1 MHIKSCFAGFTNFKK
16 DNSSKGVNV
25 MLYLNKRLIEL
36 KKFPNGEVICDIED
50 VLNEWYKDRCS
61 FKSDDGKFIYELKLD
76 CYPSDLNNT
85 STGHDVAAST
95 SVAASLSDMIIQ
107 LLLVVNAIKNDS
119 FYKLN
124 KDCCLIYLDIP
135 MLPYARQDRWMGDGT
150 SIANKV
156 FIDLLNNLK
165 LDGILTND
173 IHSDSSRVLFDDGVL
188 IERTQA
194 ECFLDAIR
202 HTYTLSKLFKSNEK
216 IVFISPDSG
225 AYKKVF
231 GVAAIVS
238 KQYNMDIEIV
248 TAQKHR
254 DLKTG
259 KINSTAIDLSHLA
272 TSHSNAKENPKF
284 HLFVIDDLC
293 DGGRTFIELSKAID
307 VSLNSVKG
315 GYTKNL
321 FITHGL
327 FTKGRKVVEQHFD
340 NVYAYNDL
348 FK

>member
-1 MHIKSCFAGFTNFKK
+1 MK
-16 DNSSKGVNV
+16 
-25 MLYLNKRLIEL
+25 L

-50 VLNEWYKDRCS
+50 VLNELYKDKCS
-61 FKSDDGKFIYELKLD
+61 FKNNNDEFIYDLKLD
-76 CYPSDLNNT
+76 CYPSDLNGT
-85 STGHDVAAST
+85 
-95 SVAASLSDMIIQ
+95 SLSDTIIQ

-156 FIDLLNNLK
+156 FIDVLNNLK
-165 LDGILTND
+165 LDGIFTND
-173 IHSDSSRVLFDDGVL
+173 IHSDASRVLFDDGVL

-194 ECFLDAIR
+194 ECFLDMIN
-202 HTYTLSKLFKSNEK
+202 HTYTLSKLFKSKEK

-231 GVAAIVS
+231 DVAAIVS
-238 KQYNMDIEIV
+238 KAYNMDIEII

-272 TSHSNAKENPKF
+272 NA
-284 HLFVIDDLC
+284 
-293 DGGRTFIELSKAID
+293 
-307 VSLNSVKG
+307 
-315 GYTKNL
+315 YTCIKSGK
-321 FITHGL
+321 TG
-327 FTKGRKVVEQHFD
+327 
-340 NVYAYNDL
+340 
-348 FK
+348 

>member
-1 MHIKSCFAGFTNFKK
+1 
-16 DNSSKGVNV
+16 
-25 MLYLNKRLIEL
+25 MLYLNNYLIEL

-50 VLNEWYKDRCS
+50 VLNELYKDKCS
-61 FKSDDGKFIYELKLD
+61 FKNNNDEFIYDLKLD
-76 CYPSDLNNT
+76 CYPSDLNGT
-85 STGHDVAAST
+85 
-95 SVAASLSDMIIQ
+95 SLSDTIIQ

-165 LDGILTND
+165 LDGIFTND

-188 IERTQA
+188 IERAQA
-194 ECFLDAIR
+194 ECFLDMIN
-202 HTYTLSKLFKSNEK
+202 HTYTLSKLFKSKEK

-231 GVAAIVS
+231 DVAAIVS
-238 KQYNMDIEIV
+238 KAYNMDIEII

-272 TSHSNAKENPKF
+272 TPTPASNLEKLDETNL

-307 VSLNSVKG
+307 VSLSNTKCK
-315 GYTKNL
+315 YEKNL

-327 FTKGRKVVEQHFD
+327 FTKGKEIVEQHFD
-340 NVYAYNDL
+340 NVYAYNEL
-348 FK
+348 

>member
-1 MHIKSCFAGFTNFKK
+1 
-16 DNSSKGVNV
+16 

-36 KKFPNGEVICDIED
+36 KKFPNGEVICDIEN

-85 STGHDVAAST
+85 STGHDVADSTTASI
-95 SVAASLSDMIIQ
+95 SDMIIQ

-231 GVAAIVS
+231 DVAAIVS

-259 KINSTAIDLSHLA
+259 QINSTTIDLSHLA
-272 TSHSNAKENPKF
+272 TSHSNKKENQKF

-293 DGGRTFIELSKAID
+293 DGGKTFIELSKAID

-315 GYTKNL
+315 EYTKNL

-327 FTKGRKVVEQHFD
+327 FTKGKKIVEQHFD

>member
-1 MHIKSCFAGFTNFKK
+1 
-16 DNSSKGVNV
+16 
-25 MLYLNKRLIEL
+25 MLYLNNHLIEL

-50 VLNEWYKDRCS
+50 VLNELYKDICS
-61 FKSDDGKFIYELKLD
+61 FKNNDEKFIYELKLD
-76 CYPSDLNNT
+76 CYPSNLNNT
-85 STGHDVAAST
+85 STGHGVAAST
-95 SVAASLSDMIIQ
+95 AASLSDIIIQ

-119 FYKLN
+119 FYKSN

-231 GVAAIVS
+231 DVAAIVS

-259 KINSTAIDLSHLA
+259 KINSTAIDLSHLVA
-272 TSHSNAKENPKF
+272 TPHSNTKENLRF

-307 VSLNSVKG
+307 VSLDSVKG

-327 FTKGRKVVEQHFD
+327 FTKGRKAVEQHFD

-348 FK
+348 FKK

>member
-1 MHIKSCFAGFTNFKK
+1 M
-16 DNSSKGVNV
+16 
-25 MLYLNKRLIEL
+25 
-36 KKFPNGEVICDIED
+36 
-50 VLNEWYKDRCS
+50 
-61 FKSDDGKFIYELKLD
+61 
-76 CYPSDLNNT
+76 
-85 STGHDVAAST
+85 
-95 SVAASLSDMIIQ
+95 
-107 LLLVVNAIKNDS
+107 
-119 FYKLN
+119 
-124 KDCCLIYLDIP
+124 
-135 MLPYARQDRWMGDGT
+135 
-150 SIANKV
+150 

-202 HTYTLSKLFKSNEK
+202 HTYTLSKLFKSHKK

-231 GVAAIVS
+231 DVAAIVS

-259 KINSTAIDLSHLA
+259 KINSTAIDLSHLVA
-272 TSHSNAKENPKF
+272 TPHSNTKENSKF

-307 VSLNSVKG
+307 VSLDSVKG
-315 GYTKNL
+315 EYTKNL

-348 FK
+348 FKK

>member
-1 MHIKSCFAGFTNFKK
+1 
-16 DNSSKGVNV
+16 
-25 MLYLNKRLIEL
+25 
-36 KKFPNGEVICDIED
+36 
-50 VLNEWYKDRCS
+50 
-61 FKSDDGKFIYELKLD
+61 
-76 CYPSDLNNT
+76 
-85 STGHDVAAST
+85 
-95 SVAASLSDMIIQ
+95 
-107 LLLVVNAIKNDS
+107 
-119 FYKLN
+119 
-124 KDCCLIYLDIP
+124 

-165 LDGILTND
+165 LDGIFTND

-188 IERTQA
+188 MERTQA

-202 HTYTLSKLFKSNEK
+202 HTPTLSKLFKSKEK

-231 GVAAIVS
+231 DVAAIVS
-238 KQYNMDIEIV
+238 KAYNMDIEII

-272 TSHSNAKENPKF
+272 TPASNLDETNL

-307 VSLNSVKG
+307 VSLNNTKCK
-315 GYTKNL
+315 YEKNL

-327 FTKGRKVVEQHFD
+327 FTKGKEIVEQHFD
-340 NVYAYNDL
+340 NVYAYNEL
-348 FK
+348 

>member
-1 MHIKSCFAGFTNFKK
+1 
-16 DNSSKGVNV
+16 
-25 MLYLNKRLIEL
+25 MLYLNNHLIEL

-50 VLNEWYKDRCS
+50 VLNELYKDICS
-61 FKSDDGKFIYELKLD
+61 FKNNDEKFIYELKLD
-76 CYPSDLNNT
+76 CYPSDFNDA
-85 STGHDVAAST
+85 STGVATSAS
-95 SVAASLSDMIIQ
+95 ASLSDIIIQ
-107 LLLVVNAIKNDS
+107 LLLVVNAIRHDS

-124 KDCCLIYLDIP
+124 KDCCLIYLNIP
-135 MLPYARQDRWMGDGT
+135 MLPYSRQDRWMGDGT

-173 IHSDSSRVLFDDGVL
+173 IHSDSSRVLFDDGIL

-202 HTYTLSKLFKSNEK
+202 HTYTLSKLFKSKEK

-231 GVAAIVS
+231 DVAAIVS
-238 KQYNMDIEIV
+238 KAYNMDIEIV

-307 VSLNSVKG
+307 VRLDSVKG
-315 GYTKNL
+315 EYTKNL

-327 FTKGRKVVEQHFD
+327 FTKGKKVVEQHFD
-340 NVYAYNDL
+340 NIYAYNDL
-348 FK
+348 FKK

>member
-1 MHIKSCFAGFTNFKK
+1 
-16 DNSSKGVNV
+16 
-25 MLYLNKRLIEL
+25 MLYLNNYLIEL

-50 VLNEWYKDRCS
+50 VLNELYKDRCS
-61 FKSDDGKFIYELKLD
+61 FKNNNDEFIYDLKLD
-76 CYPSDLNNT
+76 CYPSDLNGT
-85 STGHDVAAST
+85 
-95 SVAASLSDMIIQ
+95 SLSDTIIQ

-165 LDGILTND
+165 LDGIFTND
-173 IHSDSSRVLFDDGVL
+173 IHSDASRVLFDDGVL

-194 ECFLDAIR
+194 ECFLDMIN

-231 GVAAIVS
+231 DVAAIVS
-238 KQYNMDIEIV
+238 KQYNMDIEIA

-272 TSHSNAKENPKF
+272 TSHSNTKENSRF

-307 VSLNSVKG
+307 VSLDSVKG
-315 GYTKNL
+315 EYTKNL

>member
-1 MHIKSCFAGFTNFKK
+1 MI
-16 DNSSKGVNV
+16 
-25 MLYLNKRLIEL
+25 
-36 KKFPNGEVICDIED
+36 
-50 VLNEWYKDRCS
+50 CS
-61 FKSDDGKFIYELKLD
+61 FKNNDEKFIYELKLD
-76 CYPSDLNNT
+76 CYPSNFNDD
-85 STGHDVAAST
+85 SISHDVAASVAVASPAST
-95 SVAASLSDMIIQ
+95 SVAASTTLSDMIIQ

-124 KDCCLIYLDIP
+124 KDCCLIYLNIP
-135 MLPYARQDRWMGDGT
+135 MLPYARQDRWMGNGT

-194 ECFLDAIR
+194 ECFLDAIH
-202 HTYTLSKLFKSNEK
+202 HTYTLSKLFKSKEK

-231 GVAAIVS
+231 DVAAIVS
-238 KQYNMDIEIV
+238 KAYNMDIEIV

-272 TSHSNAKENPKF
+272 TPTSYSNTNENPKF

-307 VSLNSVKG
+307 VSLDSVKG
-315 GYTKNL
+315 EYTKNL

-327 FTKGRKVVEQHFD
+327 FTKGKKVVEQHFD
-340 NVYAYNDL
+340 NIYAYNDL
-348 FK
+348 FKK